1 MWAIHYCY
9 CSYLLKWQ
17 HNTEIT
23 VQDLLDSIC
32 RPGIKRQALSAPSVC
47 QTLLSCRCV
56 KVILQLIQNL
66 GVFFSGTV
74 SSSVTSWSSSLLVSC
89 HGFYN
94 NSSIFFSI
102 SGHVRRPSLFKE
114 GLWPEEK
121 IKISSMS
128 TSTLSIYMTTEPASS
143 ITRAATLLS
152 SIFSLFF
159 LLWLLPCN
167 TAVWER
173 STSLLFFLLQAL
185 FIGYCVRG
193 GYFLQSVV
201 PCLVSWPA
209 TSY

>member
-1 MWAIHYCY
+1 MCKSDLATNPKPWSVFRELFPPLSLPDPPHCLFHVTA
-9 CSYLLKWQ
+9 S
-17 HNTEIT
+17 IT
-23 VQDLLDSIC
+23 T
-32 RPGIKRQALSAPSVC
+32 A
-47 QTLLSCRCV
+47 
-56 KVILQLIQNL
+56 
-66 GVFFSGTV
+66 VF
-74 SSSVTSWSSSLLVSC
+74 
-89 HGFYN
+89 
-94 NSSIFFSI
+94 FFSI
-102 SGHVRRPSLFKE
+102 SGHVWRPSLFKE

-121 IKISSMS
+121 IKISLMS
-128 TSTLSIYMTTEPASS
+128 TSTLSIYMNTEPASS

-193 GYFLQSVV
+193 SYFLQSVV